1 MKILKI
7 LPLAF
12 VILFTGCCALMGP
25 SDLNTSTKTDVALLQ
40 YKKIAVI
47 KFKNPKNEP
56 AGQEAADIL
65 ALGFVKLGYN
75 VVGNAQIASLI
86 DQGEIYTS
94 GLTPEIKAKLKST
107 GIDGVVI
114 GTVDDYFCSRTGSNV
129 LPLLKEFGDNHCSV
143 TVSARMLD
151 LDSGE
156 IVWGATDS
164 DAQDGRWVT
173 ADSVMRSVVQKMQD
187 AIPNVNLLRTS
198 VTAAGGKSQAPQPSA
213 QRPAYRQ
220 PSP

>member
-1 MKILKI
+1 MKIPKI

-12 VILFTGCCALMGP
+12 VILFTGGCALMGP
-25 SDLNTSTKTDVALLQ
+25 PDLNTSAKTDVVLLQ
-40 YKKIAVI
+40 YKKIAII
-47 KFKNPKNEP
+47 KFKNPKNE
-56 AGQEAADIL
+56 ASGQEAADIL

-75 VVGNAQIASLI
+75 VVGNAQIAGMI
-86 DQGEIYTS
+86 DQSEIYAS
-94 GLTPEIKAKLKST
+94 GLTPEIKTKLKST
-107 GIDGVVI
+107 GIDSVVI
-114 GTVDDYFCSRTGSNV
+114 GTVNDYFCSRTGNNV
-129 LPLLKEFGDNHCSV
+129 LPLLKDCGDNHCSV

-187 AIPNVNLLRTS
+187 AIPNVTPLRNT
-198 VTAAGGKSQAPQPSA
+198 VTAAGGKSQAPQPAA
-213 QRPAYRQ
+213 QRPVTR
-220 PSP
+220 